1 MLSAERGWSEISVLP
16 PPHSQ
21 RPLKTG
27 LSYKYKITLKR
38 GNWKP
43 YPSEILHDGF
53 YNSSDSLTKKV
64 KSERVRKLKGMKTSC
79 FKCTSKA
86 QYKATS

>member
-1 MLSAERGWSEISVLP
+1 MYTECRKGVWNEISVLP

-27 LSYKYKITLKR
+27 LPYKYKITLKR

-43 YPSEILHDGF
+43 DPSEILHDGF
-53 YNSSDSLTKKV
+53 IIALILLLKRSKV
-64 KSERVRKLKGMKTSC
+64 KDFRK
-79 FKCTSKA
+79 
-86 QYKATS
+86 